1 MSNTQARQI
10 HLLNRPSGMPTH
22 ADFSINTVDL
32 PPLKNDQV
40 LVKNHYMS
48 VDPYMRGRMRVE
60 GVYAEPYKL
69 NSAMWGGAI
78 GEVIES
84 QNSNFAVGDTVLN
97 GGAWQDIHIASSE
110 ALNKVTPF
118 DKSQLS
124 LYLGTL
130 GMPGLT
136 AYVGLFKYG
145 EPKAGE
151 TVFVSAASGAVGAN
165 VCQIAKL
172 KGCRVVG
179 SAGSDEKVQWLIDE
193 CGVDAA
199 INYKTCGDLTAA
211 LADAAPDGVDVYF
224 ENVGGDHLQAALAVM
239 NPFGR
244 IAACGMIASY
254 NDSTPV
260 PGPNNLMLIVGKK
273 IRING
278 FIVSDHG
285 DMRDQ
290 FLSEMIPWIQAGKIK
305 SRETVIEG
313 LDKAVDAFLGLFS
326 GQNFG
331 KMVVKL

>member
-1 MSNTQARQI
+1 MSNGKARQI
-10 HLLNRPSGMPTH
+10 HLLNRPSGMPTQ
-22 ADFSINTVDL
+22 ADFTLAEVELS
-32 PPLKNDQV
+32 PLKDGQV
-40 LVKNHYMS
+40 IVQNHYMS
-48 VDPYMRGRMRVE
+48 VDPYMRGRMRAE

-69 NSAMWGGAI
+69 NAPMWGGAI
-78 GEVIES
+78 GEVVES
-84 QNSNFAVGDTVLN
+84 ADSNFKAGDTVLN
-97 GGAWQDIHIASSE
+97 GGAWQDKHVANADSLS
-110 ALNKVTPF
+110 KVTPF
-118 DKSQLS
+118 DKDQLS

-179 SAGSDEKVQWLIDE
+179 SAGSDEKVRWLLDE

-211 LADAAPDGVDVYF
+211 LAEAAPDGVDVYF

-254 NDSTPV
+254 NDATPV

-290 FLSEMIPWIQAGKIK
+290 FLGEMIPWIQAGKIK
-305 SRETVIEG
+305 SRETVVEG
-313 LDKAVDAFLGLFS
+313 LDNAVAAFLGLFS
-326 GQNFG
+326 GNNFG

>member
-1 MSNTQARQI
+1 MSNAQAKQI
-10 HLLNRPSGMPTH
+10 HLLNRPSGMPTQD
-22 ADFSINTVDL
+22 DFNIVEVEL
-32 PPLKNDQV
+32 PPLDEGQV
-40 LVKNHYMS
+40 LVRNSYMS
-48 VDPYMRGRMRVE
+48 VDPYMRGRMRAE

-69 NSAMWGGAI
+69 NAPMWGGAI
-78 GEVIES
+78 GEVVES
-84 QNSNFAVGDTVLN
+84 ADSNFNVGDIVLN
-97 GGAWQDIHIASSE
+97 GGAWQDKHVANADSLSKI
-110 ALNKVTPF
+110 TPF
-118 DKSQLS
+118 DKDQLS

-172 KGCRVVG
+172 KGCRVVA
-179 SAGSDEKVQWLIDE
+179 SAGSDEKVKWLLEE

-199 INYKTCGDLTAA
+199 INYKSCGDLTAA
-211 LADAAPDGVDVYF
+211 LGKAAPDGVDVYF

-254 NDSTPV
+254 NDATPV

-285 DMRDQ
+285 DMRDE

-313 LDKAVDAFLGLFS
+313 LDHAVDAFLGLFS